1 MGLKFRVSFLN
12 LPSSLA
18 MKLVSDP
25 SIERK
30 IAKMHERMRWNH
42 PLFGQ
47 MGIDRTQLVLDDGS
61 DPEQGFTFC
70 VLGDSG
76 NGLHRRDSPQ
86 RRVAELM
93 MQSAPAARFILHTG
107 DVVYLVGSSE
117 QYPENFIKP
126 YREFLVGGDRHPAQ
140 ISYDSMVFN
149 RPFLPVL
156 GNHDYYDLPLAYGV
170 LSQLLRPLRQAFRY
184 QIDLDVGWHGSYQ
197 GDAYARAFLDY
208 LKDIP
213 ESSLQQHLE
222 RHYNAQTSTGKG
234 LHYQPGQFT
243 RIPNR
248 YYRFRYGGIDFFALD
263 SNTFNAPLPIESN
276 ERGNRHRQSLL
287 ADLDR
292 LQAERDERMKVF
304 QNLDPDRAAQPTPE
318 APEFLDELL
327 GKIEHIEESIRDL
340 EKQLDPNTSH
350 EQIDF
355 EQLEWLE
362 RGLVDSWQ
370 DKTVRGRMIY
380 LHHPPYVTEATKWH
394 QGQTLAVRHYLRQ
407 VFDRVERQVED
418 LIDSRP
424 LVDLVLSGHAHCFE
438 YLETLA
444 TGHADRGIKWVVC
457 GGSGFS
463 LRRQRTEGSILQERI
478 DGKLQDVAV
487 SHQFIGKT
495 GQGGDKHHPYSFLQ
509 VDVLPGQTLQF
520 RLKPQ
525 IAEYHQLRWKSYTSA
540 LDVKC

>member
-1 MGLKFRVSFLN
+1 
-12 LPSSLA
+12 

-25 SIERK
+25 TIARK
-30 IAKMHERMRWNH
+30 IAKMQERVRWHH

-47 MGIDRTQLVLDDGS
+47 LGIDRTQLGLDEEI
-61 DPEQGFTFC
+61 DPAQGFTFC

-76 NGLHRRDSPQ
+76 NGVHRHDSPQ

-93 MQSAPAARFILHTG
+93 IRSAPSAKFILHTG

-117 QYPENFIKP
+117 QYPENFIRP
-126 YREFLVGGDRHPAQ
+126 YQELLVGGDRFKQ
-140 ISYDSMVFN
+140 IRYDEMVFN

-156 GNHDYYDLPLAYGV
+156 GNHDYYDLPIAYGV

-184 QIDLDVGWHGSYQ
+184 SIDLDVGWHGSYQ

-208 LKDIP
+208 LQDIP
-213 ESSLQQHLE
+213 ESELQQHLE
-222 RHYNAQTSTGKG
+222 RHYTAQTSTGKG
-234 LHYQPGQFT
+234 LHYQPGKFT
-243 RIPNR
+243 RLPNR

-263 SNTFNAPLPIESN
+263 SNTFNAPLPIESSD
-276 ERGNRHRQSLL
+276 RGDRHRQTLR
-287 ADLDR
+287 ADLER
-292 LQAERDERMKVF
+292 LQAEREEQLQII
-304 QNLDPDRAAQPTPE
+304 QNLDPQEATQPTLNEPE
-318 APEFLDELL
+318 SLDELL
-327 GKIEHIEESIRDL
+327 GKVEQIEELISDI
-340 EKQLDPNTSH
+340 EKQLDPNTVN
-350 EQIDF
+350 EQIDY

-362 RGLVDSWQ
+362 RGLIESWQ

-380 LHHPPYVTEATKWH
+380 FHHPPYVTEATKWH
-394 QGQTLAVRHYLRQ
+394 QGQTLAVRHYLRG
-407 VFDRVERQVED
+407 VFDRVELAVKPLMD
-418 LIDSRP
+418 KRP

-438 YLETLA
+438 YIETLD

-463 LRRQRTEGSILQERI
+463 LRRQREEGNILQERI

-495 GQGGDKHHPYSFLQ
+495 GRGAAKKHPYSFLQ
-509 VDVLPGQTLQF
+509 VDVLPGQDLKF

-525 IAEYHQLRWKSYTSA
+525 VAEYHQHQWQCYTSE
-540 LDVKC
+540 LDDAP